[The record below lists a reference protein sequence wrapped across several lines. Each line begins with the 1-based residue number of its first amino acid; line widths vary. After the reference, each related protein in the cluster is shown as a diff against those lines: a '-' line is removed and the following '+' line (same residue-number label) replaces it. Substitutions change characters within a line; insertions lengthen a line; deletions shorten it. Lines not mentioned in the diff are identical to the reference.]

1 MIRRLKKIILT
12 LILLCIV
19 IIECFIAYASSLN
32 ETFDKVKILY
42 TLKIID
48 NEENLDLFVTR
59 AEFSKMLVKA
69 TSDKD
74 KIVGNI
80 SNAIT
85 NDVDGNNPYAG
96 YIKIALEKSYM
107 FTYLGGLFKPNDY
120 VTYSDL
126 SRAMLS
132 LLGYNDS
139 DFTGNKVLTRNLKYE
154 SLKLNDGI
162 DKQSNDFLTKM
173 DIINGIYNTLKENVK
188 DGKTEYGKTVFD
200 KIVIGDDKEINVL
213 DILETKTEGPI
224 FIKNE
229 LQINVPFNIT
239 SDNIYINGVK
249 STIDEIKYDIGNYGY
264 AIIYLDINNNV
275 LYAYSERDDILAPIR
290 VKRGYVEDIYYSA
303 NDLTTPYRVDIDL
316 QKYMIDN
323 EEMKFAFSPSGSFKK
338 DDYIIFIC
346 NKMNDI
352 NKSYRDKNGNIVS
365 ETDESEP
372 YNGSII
378 NAFLY
383 SSI

>member
-1 MIRRLKKIILT
+1 MTSKIKKIVFVFT
-12 LILLCIV
+12 LVFIV
-19 IIECFIAYASSLN
+19 FLECFILRASSVEN
-32 ETFDKVKILY
+32 ELDRVKTLS

-74 KIVGNI
+74 KTIGNVV
-80 SNAIT
+80 SAIT
-85 NDVDGNNPYAG
+85 NDVDGTNTYAG

-126 SRAMLS
+126 CRAMLS
-132 LLGYNDS
+132 LLGYVDS
-139 DFTGNKVLTRNLKYE
+139 DFTGNKVLTRNLKFE

-162 DKQSNDFLTKM
+162 DKQNNDYLSKM
-173 DIINGIYNTLKENVK
+173 DIINGIYNTLKENTK

-200 KIVIGDDKEINVL
+200 KLIIGDNDELNVF
-213 DILETKTEGPI
+213 DILETKTKGPI
-224 FIKNE
+224 IVKNE
-229 LQINVPFNIT
+229 SQIDAPFSLTNNNV
-239 SDNIYINGVK
+239 YINGVR
-249 STIDEIKYDIGNYGY
+249 SNIDELKYDIGNYGY
-264 AIIYLDINNNV
+264 AILYFDLNNNT
-275 LYAYSERDDILAPIR
+275 LYAYSEREDILAPVR
-290 VKRGYVEDIYYSA
+290 VKKGYIENIYYSA
-303 NDLTTPYRVDIDL
+303 NDLTTPYRVDIGL

-323 EEMKFAFSPSGSFKK
+323 EEMRFSFSASGSFKI
-338 DDYIIFIC
+338 DDYIVFIC

-352 NKSYRDKNGNIVS
+352 NKSYRDKNGNLVS
-365 ETDESEP
+365 GIDESEP

-383 SSI
+383 STI